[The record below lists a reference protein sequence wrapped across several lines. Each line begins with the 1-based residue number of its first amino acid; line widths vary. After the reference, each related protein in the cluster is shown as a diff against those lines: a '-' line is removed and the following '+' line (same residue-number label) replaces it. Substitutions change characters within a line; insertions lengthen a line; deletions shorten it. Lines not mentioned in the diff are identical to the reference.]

1 MPTKLGY
8 LHHYRVC
15 EFGGNDCVKAENHVD
30 RTMFSFQDEL
40 FNRVNNV
47 VLELSEKC
55 QLNYLKINLGI

>member
-40 FNRVNNV
+40 FNRVKNV
-47 VLELSEKC
+47 VLENKLG
-55 QLNYLKINLGI
+55 YLKRYKCTRSV